1 MEIALLILSI
11 LCLIVTMALLQ
22 SRKSLSQSEKRLAEE
37 MELTTTQR
45 EQIARLKAE
54 QEFAMSRLEET
65 RRLNDESMASL
76 QRQQQ
81 ILLQQSE
88 ARFRLMANEIVTAHT
103 AQMNSNNEK
112 NLGQLLN
119 PLKDDIE
126 RFRREVTDFYGK
138 EAAERF
144 SLQERIKELIDA
156 NNSIGREA
164 RQLSSALR
172 GNSKVQ
178 GDWGE
183 MVLETILE
191 NSGLRKGEEFEVQQS
206 RDDQGRVIRDENG
219 RGLRPDVVVHYPG
232 GRSMVID
239 SKVSLTSFIDYVN
252 SETEADRERFGRQH
266 LASIMKHVN
275 ELSGKSYQDYVGTKR
290 LDFVMMFIPNEGA
303 YAAALTI
310 DPSLWQ
316 KAYDKR
322 VLIVSPTQL
331 VASLRIVSQLWSQD
345 RQSRNAIDIAEKSGA
360 MYDKFVGF
368 VDDMEKID
376 RSLTSSRAAYDSA
389 MKKLRD
395 GTGSLISRA
404 QKLRDLGI
412 KASKRL
418 PDSDAE

>member
-1 MEIALLILSI
+1 MLILSI

>member
-1 MEIALLILSI
+1 MLILSI

-418 PDSDAE
+418 PDSDAG